1 MKKLIV
7 TALCAFSLLIGQ
19 HAAAQQDEVLFRRY
33 ITSSGFHGLFY
44 GIVFSIVADL
54 EGPAAVGLPVLT
66 AGTSV
71 LLPLLTTP
79 RITTNSLI
87 LSNHGRTMGWFHGFA
102 LSALILGEETDE
114 EINSVNH
121 DRVMLASGAV
131 SSIGLGV
138 VGNILGR
145 NRPWEEGQAA
155 LYAHYG
161 MLFPFVGF
169 SASLAFVD
177 DLRLA
182 SGITLL
188 SGAGGYFLANQIYRI
203 NPHTRGDVRAIRTLS
218 LLNAG
223 LAYGILMDQLED
235 DLLGED
241 EFERSDLIIPAL
253 GAVAGTAIGHFWLK
267 NTRLTTRQ
275 GNISAF
281 AATGGAVLGLGLVL
295 MTEATEIW
303 PYYTFP
309 YVLGMG
315 AFALAVERFRS
326 ENLAAEIAS
335 DRGNSNVSYSIMPL
349 NLAFNHMLAENG
361 PLTPKELRFL
371 QPLVSVSFRF

>member
-7 TALCAFSLLIGQ
+7 TVLCAFSLLIVQ
-19 HAAAQQDEVLFRRY
+19 PVAAQQDEALFRNY
-33 ITSSGFHGLFY
+33 IISSGFHGLFY
-44 GIVFSIVADL
+44 GIALIYVTDIQDPS
-54 EGPAAVGLPVLT
+54 AVGLPVLT

-71 LLPLLTTP
+71 LIPLLTNP

-102 LSALILGEETDE
+102 LSGLFLGN
-114 EINSVNH
+114 EIGSDVNQKIM
-121 DRVMLASGAV
+121 VASGAI

-155 LYAHYG
+155 LLAHYG
-161 MLFPFVGF
+161 MVLPFVGF
-169 SASLAFVD
+169 SASLVFVD
-177 DLRLA
+177 DVRLA

-188 SGAGGYFLANQIYRI
+188 SGAGGYFLANQMYR
-203 NPHTRGDVRAIRTLS
+203 NHPHTRGDVRAIRALS
-218 LLNAG
+218 MLNAG
-223 LAYGILMDQLED
+223 LGYGILLEQLYGAWLLD
-235 DLLGED
+235 DG
-241 EFERSDLIIPAL
+241 FKNSNFIIPAM
-253 GAVAGTAIGHFWLK
+253 GAVAGTALGHFWLR

-281 AATGGAVLGLGLVL
+281 AATGGAVVGFGLALIASGGE
-295 MTEATEIW
+295 TW
-303 PYYTFP
+303 PFYTFP
-309 YVLGMG
+309 YALGMG

-335 DRGNSNVSYSIMPL
+335 DRENSNVSYSIMPL

-361 PLTPKELRFL
+361 PLTPKEMRFL